1 MLRNN
6 IPPFSQILMANLQE
20 IISRAEQLASGV
32 AIDAFQSAVVDAGFT
47 FETLFPHVLRFT
59 VMQMVRRGEVQELA
73 RIVTINVMDGV
84 GDFPETAI
92 KECLD
97 DATVL
102 SHPIVARVPYSDFVR
117 SRFDAQMAYFAVLG
131 DKFYFANGAE
141 PFTDDVDIS
150 IPSIPVLPEAIE
162 EDVEMTSKTTE
173 EVIFT
178 LAAAMRGEIP
188 LNRLIT
194 E

>member
-1 MLRNN
+1 
-6 IPPFSQILMANLQE
+6 MANLQE
-20 IISRAEQLASGV
+20 IIDRASQLASGV

-47 FETLFPHVLRFT
+47 FETLFPHVLRFS
-59 VMQMVRRGEVQELA
+59 VMQMVKRGDDMQELA
-73 RIVTINVMDGV
+73 QIVTINVMDGV
-84 GDFPETAI
+84 GNFPETAI

-97 DATVL
+97 YATIL
-102 SHPIVARVPYSDFVR
+102 RHPLVARVPYSDFVR

-131 DKFYFANGAE
+131 DKFYFANGAD

-162 EDVEMTSKTTE
+162 EDVEMTAKTTE
-173 EVIFT
+173 EVILT
-178 LAAAMRGEIP
+178 LAAVMRGEIP